1 MLDKRLLKYDKILL
15 SKADEAQRYCYP
27 GLMKHIDFFIRQR
40 DRSLVIQAGKDW
52 NSVFFSQG
60 NQLIHLI

>member
-27 GLMKHIDFFIRQR
+27 GLMKHIDFLSGKETGHWSFT
-40 DRSLVIQAGKDW
+40 QAKIGIL
-52 NSVFFSQG
+52 FFHREI
-60 NQLIHLI
+60 N